1 MPRSGAPE
9 KRRDGGP
16 RRRILVV
23 DDERSI
29 NRLACEYLRL
39 GGFETVPAY
48 DGESALAAL
57 REGGIDLVVL
67 DIRLPGIGGLEVL
80 DALKKDPRT
89 SSIPVILL
97 SASVPPSAAKP
108 EGAAALMSKPFSPK
122 GLADAVRKLLA

>member
-1 MPRSGAPE
+1 MPRAGAPE
-9 KRRDGGP
+9 KRGDGGP

-39 GGFETVPAY
+39 GGFEAVPVY
-48 DGESALAAL
+48 DGESALAAS
-57 REGGIDLVVL
+57 REGGVDLVVL

-108 EGAAALMSKPFSPK
+108 EGASALMSKPFSPK